1 MPLHFRYS
9 SLIDQYFGGV
19 FSSEL
24 KCVESEDEP
33 VTRSTEKF
41 LQLSCFISQDVK
53 YLHTGLK
60 LVSGT
65 VVKRMNAV
73 WTDRY
78 SFFVVDGGWESAMS
92 WWSIFISCRIM
103 SG

>member
-1 MPLHFRYS
+1 MLTRPHVRLHFRYT

-24 KCVESEDEP
+24 KCVESDDEP

-60 LVSGT
+60 LVSWACLQGE
-65 VVKRMNAV
+65 A
-73 WTDRY
+73 
-78 SFFVVDGGWESAMS
+78 
-92 WWSIFISCRIM
+92 WWDEGMLF
-103 SG
+103 

>member
-1 MPLHFRYS
+1 MLHSLNSIPLTSPHIVAFHFRYS

-60 LVSGT
+60 LVSQGVYKA
-65 VVKRMNAV
+65 VVKQRDAV
-73 WTDRY
+73 RTDMY
-78 SFFVVDGGWESAMS
+78 P
-92 WWSIFISCRIM
+92 FICP
-103 SG
+103 